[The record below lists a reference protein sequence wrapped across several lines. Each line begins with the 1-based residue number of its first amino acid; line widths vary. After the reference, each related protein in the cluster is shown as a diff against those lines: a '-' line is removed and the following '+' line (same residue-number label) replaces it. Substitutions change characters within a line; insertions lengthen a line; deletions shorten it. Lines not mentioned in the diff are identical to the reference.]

1 METVN
6 SSNTVTLVEIKHSLI
21 PKKWGETVR
30 IVDMSECQQVAIS
43 LAHAFAA
50 DDLACYLLNSD
61 DMAGLSPEEKWKL
74 HVDIFQYIVAA
85 HCLNG
90 ETHVIG
96 PDHEGVALWSVFP
109 LRPGKSPCPVL
120 PYLSIPLPLIWN
132 LDIIMISNDLSR
144 MPPGKNIDDW
154 YTVLRSGM
162 WRLYFQLSSEGRQRY
177 YNELLPL
184 LHDTKVEVLG
194 ERDENAYYL
203 VYLGTKP
210 HARGRGYA
218 RKLLQ
223 TMIARVRSWPLS
235 GMMRPIC

>member
-1 METVN
+1 MNSPSQRLPSMETVT
-6 SSNTVTLVEIKHSLI
+6 SSSTVTLVEIKHSLI
-21 PKKWGETVR
+21 PKKWGESVR

-109 LRPGKSPCPVL
+109 LRPRHL
-120 PYLSIPLPLIWN
+120 PYPALPQLGVHISLVREWK
-132 LDIIMISNDLSR
+132 IM
-144 MPPGKNIDDW
+144 P
-154 YTVLRSGM
+154 
-162 WRLYFQLSSEGRQRY
+162 
-177 YNELLPL
+177 
-184 LHDTKVEVLG
+184 
-194 ERDENAYYL
+194 
-203 VYLGTKP
+203 
-210 HARGRGYA
+210 
-218 RKLLQ
+218 
-223 TMIARVRSWPLS
+223 
-235 GMMRPIC
+235 

>member
-1 METVN
+1 MATVN

-30 IVDMSECQQVAIS
+30 VVDMSECQQVAIS

-96 PDHEGVALWSVFP
+96 PDHEGVALWSVSP
-109 LRPGKSPCPVL
+109 LLPGKSPCPAR
-120 PYLSIPLPLIWN
+120 PYLRFEHSFASVLKTGYHN
-132 LDIIMISNDLSR
+132 QYSR
-144 MPPGKNIDDW
+144 LEQDAAGKKH
-154 YTVLRSGM
+154 R
-162 WRLYFQLSSEGRQRY
+162 
-177 YNELLPL
+177 
-184 LHDTKVEVLG
+184 
-194 ERDENAYYL
+194 
-203 VYLGTKP
+203 
-210 HARGRGYA
+210 
-218 RKLLQ
+218 
-223 TMIARVRSWPLS
+223 
-235 GMMRPIC
+235 